1 MDTKAAIDSIRI
13 NECGYDELCLKYG
26 KHLVDKEIE
35 LELESK
41 DLAYQAFM
49 SKINK
54 ARENKTLA
62 DTGTTK
68 MLLKEA
74 LPAFCKGLKDFYTKA
89 DSGKP
94 GKRHI
99 CAVVL
104 KQLEIEHVA
113 FLSLRSILSNAIP
126 QVNLTSLAKELGTE
140 LELEMKFQDVLS
152 TLSDKE
158 RSYFQVNLNKRIGMS
173 FKQAFVNAKDK
184 WLADENRKERWEKW
198 TDSVRCNLGMKL
210 IDIFIVSTG
219 LGKISKYSKS
229 GSFNITY
236 RFEIAPEIVQY
247 IAHNDKEMADLLF
260 KNRPMVIPPKP
271 WTNPINGGYYIN
283 LKRPIPLVRLNEK
296 TVMDLYGDLDMPDVY
311 KAVNAI
317 QETPWRI
324 NQRVLK
330 VAQEISKWKHIP
342 EGLEMP
348 LMEPEE
354 PPVRPEAA
362 DKDPNV
368 QKEWRRSMVIYYQ
381 RDNKRKSKRY
391 AVNAQL
397 ALANIYKDYE
407 RIYFPHNLDFRGRVY
422 PLPLLNPQGTD
433 FCKSLLEFADGAP
446 LGDSGV
452 AWLAIQGANCY
463 GLDKKPLEERIAW
476 VYENTELILR
486 TAKDPLTDL
495 EWTETDS
502 PWEFLAFCFEWA
514 DFMEQ
519 GTDYVSH
526 IPVAFDGSCSGI
538 QHFSAM
544 LKDEVGGTAV
554 NLVPD
559 DKVHDIY
566 GIVAEHVKQA
576 VMKDAAEGTGDEL
589 KTAEDGAEYVSKG
602 TKSLAAEWL
611 AYGITRKVTKRPT
624 MTLSYGAKKF
634 GFTEQIL
641 EDTIY
646 PHLEHHPLAFSK
658 PRQAA
663 TYMADKIWNS
673 LGEVVVK
680 AREAMDWLQTA
691 SGLLATDKNINGEN
705 LPTQWVTPSGF
716 LVRQKYPKVRLKK
729 LKTFC
734 SGTIHVSDESGAPEE
749 DKKEG
754 ETFQISVS
762 EDLGEIDSRK
772 QKQGIAPNYVH
783 SMDASHLMLTV
794 DACVDAGIHQFAMIH
809 DSYGCPAG
817 QGDLMFSLVRAVF
830 AETYKQNDVLQD
842 LHDQVE
848 NMLSPKKAKELPPIP
863 KHGTLDLDVVKQSMY
878 AFC

>member
-1 MDTKAAIDSIRI
+1 MDTKEAISSIRI
-13 NECGYDELCLKYG
+13 NEVGYDELCLKYG

-41 DLAYQAFM
+41 DLAYQSFM

-68 MLLKEA
+68 VLLKEA
-74 LPAFCKGLKDFYTKA
+74 LPAFCKGLKSFYEKS

-113 FLSLRSILSNAIP
+113 FLSLRAILSNAIP
-126 QVNLTSLAKELGTE
+126 QINLTSLAKELGTE
-140 LELEMKFQDVLS
+140 LELELKFQDVLS

-158 RSYFQVNLNKRIGMS
+158 KWQFQSNLNKRIGMS
-173 FKQAFVNAKDK
+173 FKQAFVRAKDNY
-184 WLADENRKERWEKW
+184 LSDEGRKERWEKW

-219 LGKISKYSKS
+219 LGRISKYAK
-229 GSFNITY
+229 GVNLTY
-236 RFEIAPEIVQY
+236 RFEIAPEVVQY
-247 IAHNDKEMADLLF
+247 IAHNDREMADLLF

-296 TVMDLYGDLDMPDVY
+296 TVIDLYGDLDMPDVY

-342 EGLEMP
+342 EALDMP
-348 LMEPEE
+348 LAEPEE
-354 PPVRPEAA
+354 PPMRPNSA
-362 DKDPNV
+362 DTDPLV
-368 QKEWRRSMVIYYQ
+368 QKEWRKAMVLYYQ

-397 ALANIYKDYE
+397 ALADLYKDYE

-422 PLPLLNPQGTD
+422 PLTQLSPQGTD
-433 FCKSLLEFADGAP
+433 FCKSLLEFADGHP

-476 VYENTELILR
+476 IYENSELILK
-486 TAKDPLTDL
+486 TAKDPLVNL

-502 PWEFLAFCFEWA
+502 PWEFLAFCFEWS

-519 GTDYVSH
+519 GTEYVSH

-544 LKDEVGGTAV
+544 LKDEIGGTAV
-554 NLVPD
+554 NLLPD

-566 GIVAEHVKQA
+566 GIVAEHVKKA
-576 VMKDAAEGTGDEL
+576 LIKDAAEGTEDEL
-589 KTAEDGAEYVSKG
+589 KTAEDGSEYVSKG
-602 TKSLAAEWL
+602 TKALAKEWL
-611 AYGITRKVTKRPT
+611 AYGVTRKVTKRPT
-624 MTLSYGAKKF
+624 MTLSYGAKKY

-646 PHLEHHPLAFSK
+646 PWLNHHPLAFSK

-663 TYMADKIWNS
+663 SYMADKIWGS

-691 SGLLATDKNINGEN
+691 SGLLATDKDISGEN
-705 LPTQWVTPSGF
+705 LPTQWTTPAGF
-716 LVRQKYPKVRLKK
+716 LVRQRYPKTRLKK
-729 LKTFC
+729 LRTFC
-734 SGTIHVSDESGAPEE
+734 SGTIRVTDESGAPEE
-749 DKKEG
+749 DKEEG
-754 ETFQISVS
+754 DTFQISVS
-762 EDLGEIDSRK
+762 EDLGSIDSRK

-817 QGDLMFSLVRAVF
+817 QGDLMFTLVREVF

-848 NMLSPKKAKELPPIP
+848 NLLSPKKAKELPPIP
-863 KHGTLDLDVVKQSMY
+863 SHGTLDLDEVKKSMY

>member
-1 MDTKAAIDSIRI
+1 MDTKEAINSIRI
-13 NECGYDELCLKYG
+13 NEVGYDELCLKYG

-68 MLLKEA
+68 VLLKEA

-113 FLSLRSILSNAIP
+113 FLSLRAILSNAIP
-126 QVNLTSLAKELGTE
+126 QINLTSLAKELGTE
-140 LELEMKFQDVLS
+140 LELELKFQDVLS
-152 TLSDKE
+152 TLSEKE
-158 RSYFQVNLNKRIGMS
+158 KSQFQVNLNKRIGMS
-173 FKQAFVNAKDK
+173 FKEAFVRAKDNY
-184 WLADENRKERWEKW
+184 LSDEGRKEKWEKW
-198 TDSVRCNLGMKL
+198 SDSVRVNLGMKL

-229 GSFNITY
+229 GSYNITY

-330 VAQEISKWKHIP
+330 VAQEISKWRHIP

-348 LMEPEE
+348 LAEPEE
-354 PPVRPEAA
+354 PPVRPAEA

-368 QKEWRRSMVIYYQ
+368 QKEWRKSMVIYFQ

-397 ALANIYKDYE
+397 ALADLYKDYE

-433 FCKSLLEFADGAP
+433 FCKSLIEFADGAP

-476 VYENTELILR
+476 VYENSELILR
-486 TAKDPLTDL
+486 TAKDPLTYL

-544 LKDEVGGTAV
+544 LKDEIGGTAV

-559 DKVHDIY
+559 EKVHDIY
-566 GIVAEHVKQA
+566 GIVAEHVKKALQ
-576 VMKDAAEGTGDEL
+576 KDALDGTEDEL
-589 KTAEDGAEYVSKG
+589 KTADDGQEYVSKG
-602 TKSLAAEWL
+602 TKALAKEWL
-611 AYGITRKVTKRPT
+611 DYGVTRKVTKRPT
-624 MTLSYGAKKF
+624 MTLSYGAKKY

-646 PHLEHHPLAFSK
+646 PCLEHQPLAFSK
-658 PRQAA
+658 PRQSA

-749 DKKEG
+749 SKKEG

-817 QGDLMFSLVRAVF
+817 QGDLMFSLVRQVF

-863 KHGTLDLDVVKQSMY
+863 KHGNLDLDVVKQSMY

>member
-1 MDTKAAIDSIRI
+1 MDTKEAIDSIRI

-26 KHLVDKEIE
+26 KHLVDKEVE

-113 FLSLRSILSNAIP
+113 FLSLRAILSNAIP
-126 QVNLTSLAKELGTE
+126 QINLTSLAKELGTE

-152 TLSDKE
+152 TLSEKE

-173 FKQAFVNAKDK
+173 FKTAFVNAKDK
-184 WLADENRKERWEKW
+184 WLADEERKEKWEKW

-219 LGKISKYSKS
+219 LGKISRYSQGIKLS
-229 GSFNITY
+229 Y

-247 IAHNDKEMADLLF
+247 IVHNDREMADLLF

-271 WTNPINGGYYIN
+271 WSNPINGGYYIN

-348 LMEPEE
+348 LAEPEE
-354 PPVRPEAA
+354 PPVRPEEA

-368 QKEWRRSMVIYYQ
+368 QKEWRRSMVIYFQ

-397 ALANIYKDYE
+397 ALADIYKDYE

-422 PLPLLNPQGTD
+422 PLTLLNPQGTD

-486 TAKDPLTDL
+486 TAKDPLTYL
-495 EWTETDS
+495 EWAEADS

-514 DFMEQ
+514 DFMDQ

-544 LKDEVGGTAV
+544 LKDEIGGTAV

-566 GIVAEHVKQA
+566 GIVAEHVKKA
-576 VMKDAAEGTGDEL
+576 VMKDAQGGTEDEL
-589 KTAEDGAEYVSKG
+589 KTAEDGTEYVSKG
-602 TKSLAAEWL
+602 TKALANEWL

-646 PHLEHHPLAFSK
+646 PCLEHHPLAFSK

-716 LVRQKYPKVRLKK
+716 LVRQRYPKVRLKK

-749 DKKEG
+749 SKKEG

-817 QGDLMFSLVRAVF
+817 QGDLMFSLVREVF

>member
-54 ARENKTLA
+54 ARESKTLA

-104 KQLEIEHVA
+104 KHLEIEHVA
-113 FLSLRSILSNAIP
+113 FLSLRTILSNAIP
-126 QVNLTSLAKELGTE
+126 QINLTSLAKELGTE

-152 TLSDKE
+152 TLSEKE
-158 RSYFQVNLNKRIGMS
+158 RSYFQVSLNKRIGMT
-173 FKQAFVNAKDK
+173 FKTAFVSAKDR
-184 WLADENRKERWEKW
+184 WLANEERKEKWKKW

-219 LGKISKYSKS
+219 LGKISRYSQGIKLS
-229 GSFNITY
+229 Y

-247 IAHNDKEMADLLF
+247 IAHNDREMADLLF

-271 WTNPINGGYYIN
+271 WSNPINGGYYIN

-324 NQRVLK
+324 NKRVLK

-342 EGLEMP
+342 DGLGMP
-348 LMEPEE
+348 LAEPEE

-362 DKDPNV
+362 NKNPQV
-368 QKEWRRSMVIYYQ
+368 QKEWRKSMVIYFQ

-397 ALANIYKDYE
+397 ALADIYKDYE

-514 DFMEQ
+514 DFMDQ

-544 LKDEVGGTAV
+544 LKDEIGGAAV

-566 GIVAEHVKQA
+566 GIVAKHVKQA
-576 VMKDAAEGTGDEL
+576 VMKDAAEGTEDEL

-611 AYGITRKVTKRPT
+611 AHGITRKVTKRPT

-716 LVRQKYPKVRLKK
+716 LVRQRYPKVRLKK

-749 DKKEG
+749 SKKEG

-762 EDLGEIDSRK
+762 EDLGKIDSRK

-817 QGDLMFSLVRAVF
+817 QGDLMFSLVREVF
-830 AETYKQNDVLQD
+830 AEIYKQNDVLQD

>member
-1 MDTKAAIDSIRI
+1 MDTKEAIDSIRI

-158 RSYFQVNLNKRIGMS
+158 RSYFQVNLNKRIGMT

-219 LGKISKYSKS
+219 LGKISRYSKG

-271 WTNPINGGYYIN
+271 WSNPINGGYYIN

-348 LMEPEE
+348 LAEPEE

-362 DKDPNV
+362 DKDPQV
-368 QKEWRRSMVIYYQ
+368 QKEWRKSMVIYFQ

-397 ALANIYKDYE
+397 ALADIYKDYE

-476 VYENTELILR
+476 VYENTELILK
-486 TAKDPLTDL
+486 TAKDPLTYL

-514 DFMEQ
+514 DFTEQ

-544 LKDEVGGTAV
+544 LKDEIGGTAV

-566 GIVAEHVKQA
+566 GIVAGHVKQA
-576 VMKDAAEGTGDEL
+576 ILKDAQGGTEDEF
-589 KTAEDGAEYVSKG
+589 KTAEDGTEYVSKG

-716 LVRQKYPKVRLKK
+716 LVRQRYPKVRLKK

-749 DKKEG
+749 SKKEG

-794 DACVDAGIHQFAMIH
+794 DACVAAGIHQFAMIH

-817 QGDLMFSLVRAVF
+817 QGDLMFSLVREVF

>member
-1 MDTKAAIDSIRI
+1 MDTKEAISSIRI
-13 NECGYDELCLKYG
+13 NEVGYDELCLKYG

-41 DLAYQAFM
+41 DLAYQSFM

-68 MLLKEA
+68 VLLKEA
-74 LPAFCKGLKDFYTKA
+74 LPAFCKGLKSFYEKS

-113 FLSLRSILSNAIP
+113 FLSLRAILSNAIP
-126 QVNLTSLAKELGTE
+126 QINLTSLAKELGTE
-140 LELEMKFQDVLS
+140 LELEIKFQDILS

-158 RSYFQVNLNKRIGMS
+158 KWQFQSNLNKRIGMS
-173 FKQAFVNAKDK
+173 FKQAFVRAKDNY
-184 WLADENRKERWEKW
+184 LSAEGRKERWEKW

-219 LGKISKYSKS
+219 LGRISKYAK
-229 GSFNITY
+229 GVNLTY
-236 RFEIAPEIVQY
+236 RFEIAPEVVQY
-247 IAHNDKEMADLLF
+247 IAHNDREMADLLF

-296 TVMDLYGDLDMPDVY
+296 TVMDLYGDLDMLDVY

-342 EGLEMP
+342 EALDMP
-348 LMEPEE
+348 LAEPEE
-354 PPVRPEAA
+354 PPMRPNSA
-362 DKDPNV
+362 DTDPLV
-368 QKEWRRSMVIYYQ
+368 QKEWRKAMVLYYQ
-381 RDNKRKSKRY
+381 CDNKRKSKRY

-397 ALANIYKDYE
+397 ALADLYKDYE

-422 PLPLLNPQGTD
+422 PLTQLSPQGTD
-433 FCKSLLEFADGAP
+433 FCKSLLEFADGHP

-476 VYENTELILR
+476 VYENSELILK
-486 TAKDPLTDL
+486 TAKDPLVNL

-502 PWEFLAFCFEWA
+502 PWEFLAFCFEWS

-519 GTDYVSH
+519 GTEYVSH

-544 LKDEVGGTAV
+544 LKDEIGGTAV
-554 NLVPD
+554 NLLPD

-566 GIVAEHVKQA
+566 GIVAEHVKKA
-576 VMKDAAEGTGDEL
+576 LLKDAAEGTEDEL
-589 KTAEDGAEYVSKG
+589 KTAEDGSEYVSKG
-602 TKSLAAEWL
+602 TKSLAKEWL
-611 AYGITRKVTKRPT
+611 AYGVTRKVTKRPT
-624 MTLSYGAKKF
+624 MTLSYGAKKY

-646 PHLEHHPLAFSK
+646 PCLNHHPLAFSK

-663 TYMADKIWNS
+663 SYMANKIWES

-691 SGLLATDKNINGEN
+691 SGLLATDKDISGEN
-705 LPTQWVTPSGF
+705 LPTQWTTPAGF
-716 LVRQKYPKVRLKK
+716 LVRQRYPKTRLKK
-729 LKTFC
+729 LRTFC
-734 SGTIHVSDESGAPEE
+734 SGTIRVTDESGAPEE
-749 DKKEG
+749 AKEEG
-754 ETFQISVS
+754 DTFQISVS
-762 EDLGEIDSRK
+762 EDLGSIDSRK

-817 QGDLMFSLVRAVF
+817 QGDLMFTLVREVF

-848 NMLSPKKAKELPPIP
+848 NLLSPKKAKELPPIP
-863 KHGTLDLDVVKQSMY
+863 SHGTLDLDEVKKSMY

>member
-113 FLSLRSILSNAIP
+113 FLSLRTILSNAIP
-126 QVNLTSLAKELGTE
+126 QINLTSLAKELGTE

-152 TLSDKE
+152 TLSEKE

-173 FKQAFVNAKDK
+173 FKTAFVNAKDK
-184 WLADENRKERWEKW
+184 WLADEERKEKWEKW

-219 LGKISKYSKS
+219 LGKISKYSKG

-271 WTNPINGGYYIN
+271 LTNPINGGYYIN

-317 QETPWRI
+317 QENPWRI
-324 NQRVLK
+324 NKRVLK

-348 LMEPEE
+348 LAEPEE

-368 QKEWRRSMVIYYQ
+368 QKEWRKAMVIYFQ

-391 AVNAQL
+391 GVNAQL
-397 ALANIYKDYE
+397 ALADIYKDYE
-407 RIYFPHNLDFRGRVY
+407 RI
-422 PLPLLNPQGTD
+422 
-433 FCKSLLEFADGAP
+433 
-446 LGDSGV
+446 
-452 AWLAIQGANCY
+452 
-463 GLDKKPLEERIAW
+463 
-476 VYENTELILR
+476 
-486 TAKDPLTDL
+486 
-495 EWTETDS
+495 
-502 PWEFLAFCFEWA
+502 
-514 DFMEQ
+514 
-519 GTDYVSH
+519 
-526 IPVAFDGSCSGI
+526 
-538 QHFSAM
+538 
-544 LKDEVGGTAV
+544 
-554 NLVPD
+554 
-559 DKVHDIY
+559 
-566 GIVAEHVKQA
+566 
-576 VMKDAAEGTGDEL
+576 
-589 KTAEDGAEYVSKG
+589 
-602 TKSLAAEWL
+602 
-611 AYGITRKVTKRPT
+611 
-624 MTLSYGAKKF
+624 
-634 GFTEQIL
+634 
-641 EDTIY
+641 
-646 PHLEHHPLAFSK
+646 
-658 PRQAA
+658 
-663 TYMADKIWNS
+663 
-673 LGEVVVK
+673 
-680 AREAMDWLQTA
+680 
-691 SGLLATDKNINGEN
+691 
-705 LPTQWVTPSGF
+705 
-716 LVRQKYPKVRLKK
+716 
-729 LKTFC
+729 
-734 SGTIHVSDESGAPEE
+734 
-749 DKKEG
+749 
-754 ETFQISVS
+754 
-762 EDLGEIDSRK
+762 
-772 QKQGIAPNYVH
+772 
-783 SMDASHLMLTV
+783 
-794 DACVDAGIHQFAMIH
+794 
-809 DSYGCPAG
+809 
-817 QGDLMFSLVRAVF
+817 
-830 AETYKQNDVLQD
+830 
-842 LHDQVE
+842 
-848 NMLSPKKAKELPPIP
+848 
-863 KHGTLDLDVVKQSMY
+863 
-878 AFC
+878 

>member
-26 KHLVDKEIE
+26 KDLVDKEIE

-54 ARENKTLA
+54 ARETKTLA
-62 DTGTTK
+62 DRGTTQ

-158 RSYFQVNLNKRIGMS
+158 RSFFQVNLNKRIGMT
-173 FKQAFVNAKDK
+173 FKQAFVSAKDR
-184 WLADENRKERWEKW
+184 WLSKENRKARWAKW

-283 LKRPIPLVRLNEK
+283 LKRPIPLVRLNVK

-324 NQRVLK
+324 NKRVLK

-342 EGLEMP
+342 EGLKMP
-348 LMEPEE
+348 LAEPEE

-362 DKDPNV
+362 NKDPNV
-368 QKEWRRSMVIYYQ
+368 QKEWRRSMVLYYQ
-381 RDNKRKSKRY
+381 RDNRRKSKRY

-397 ALANIYKDYE
+397 ALADIYKDYE

-433 FCKSLLEFADGAP
+433 FCKSLIEFADGAP

-486 TAKDPLTDL
+486 TAKDPLTYL

-544 LKDEVGGTAV
+544 LKDEIGGAAV

-576 VMKDAAEGTGDEL
+576 LMKDVAEGTEDEL
-589 KTAEDGAEYVSKG
+589 KTAEDGDEYVSKG

-634 GFTEQIL
+634 GFAEQIL

-646 PHLEHHPLAFSK
+646 PYLEHHPLAFSK

-680 AREAMDWLQTA
+680 AREAMEWLQTA

-716 LVRQKYPKVRLKK
+716 LVRQRYPKVRLKK

-749 DKKEG
+749 SKKEG

-762 EDLGEIDSRK
+762 EDLGTIDSRK

-794 DACVDAGIHQFAMIH
+794 NACVAAGIHQFAMIH

-817 QGDLMFSLVRAVF
+817 QGDLMFSLVREVF
-830 AETYKQNDVLQD
+830 AETYNQNDVLQD
-842 LHDQVE
+842 FHDQVE
-848 NMLSPKKAKELPPIP
+848 NMLSPKKAKKLPPIP

>member
-1 MDTKAAIDSIRI
+1 MDTKESIAAIRI
-13 NECGYDELCLKYG
+13 NEVGYDELCMKYG

-41 DLAYQAFM
+41 DLAYQSFM

-68 MLLKEA
+68 VLLKEA
-74 LPAFCKGLKDFYTKA
+74 LPAFCKGLKSFYEKA

-113 FLSLRSILSNAIP
+113 FLSLRTILSNAIP

-219 LGKISKYSKS
+219 LGKISKYSKG

-236 RFEIAPEIVQY
+236 RFEIVPEIVQY

-271 WTNPINGGYYIN
+271 WSNPINGGYYIN

-330 VAQEISKWKHIP
+330 VAHEISKWKHIP

-348 LMEPEE
+348 LAEPEE

-368 QKEWRRSMVIYYQ
+368 QKEWRKAMVIYFQ

-397 ALANIYKDYE
+397 ALADIYKDYE

-422 PLPLLNPQGTD
+422 PLPMLNPQGTD

-519 GTDYVSH
+519 GTEYVSH

-544 LKDEVGGTAV
+544 LKDEIGGTAV

-576 VMKDAAEGTGDEL
+576 VMKDAAEGTEDEF
-589 KTAEDGAEYVSKG
+589 KTAEDGTEYVSKG
-602 TKSLAAEWL
+602 TKALANEWL

-646 PHLEHHPLAFSK
+646 PHLEHNPLAFSK

-691 SGLLATDKNINGEN
+691 SCLLATDKNINGEN

-716 LVRQKYPKVRLKK
+716 LVRQRYPKVRLKK

-734 SGTIHVSDESGAPEE
+734 SGTIHVTDESGAPEE
-749 DKKEG
+749 SKKEG

-817 QGDLMFSLVRAVF
+817 QGDLMFSLVREVF

>member
-1 MDTKAAIDSIRI
+1 MDTKEAINSIRI
-13 NECGYDELCLKYG
+13 NEVGYDELCLKYG

-68 MLLKEA
+68 VLLKEA
-74 LPAFCKGLKDFYTKA
+74 LPAFCKGLKSFYEKS

-113 FLSLRSILSNAIP
+113 FLSLRAILSNAIP
-126 QVNLTSLAKELGTE
+126 QINLTSLAKELGTE
-140 LELEMKFQDVLS
+140 LELELKFQDVLS
-152 TLSDKE
+152 TLSEKE
-158 RSYFQVNLNKRIGMS
+158 KSQFQVNLNKRIGMS
-173 FKQAFVNAKDK
+173 FKQAFVRAKDNY
-184 WLADENRKERWEKW
+184 LSDEGRKEKWEKW

-219 LGKISKYSKS
+219 LGRISKYAK
-229 GSFNITY
+229 GVNLTY
-236 RFEIAPEIVQY
+236 RFEIAPEVVQY
-247 IAHNDKEMADLLF
+247 IAHNDREMADLLF

-330 VAQEISKWKHIP
+330 VAQEISKWRHIP

-348 LMEPEE
+348 LAEPEE
-354 PPVRPEAA
+354 PPVRPAEA

-368 QKEWRRSMVIYYQ
+368 QREWRKAMVLYYQ

-397 ALANIYKDYE
+397 ALADLYKDYE

-422 PLPLLNPQGTD
+422 PLTQLSPQGTD
-433 FCKSLLEFADGAP
+433 FCKSLLEFADGHP

-463 GLDKKPLEERIAW
+463 GLDKKPLEDRIAW
-476 VYENTELILR
+476 VYENSELILR
-486 TAKDPLTDL
+486 TTKDPLTYL

-544 LKDEVGGTAV
+544 LKDEIGGTAV

-559 DKVHDIY
+559 EKVHDIY
-566 GIVAEHVKQA
+566 GIVAEHVKKALQ
-576 VMKDAAEGTGDEL
+576 KDAIDGTEDEL
-589 KTAEDGAEYVSKG
+589 KTADDGQEYVSKG
-602 TKSLAAEWL
+602 TKALAKEWL
-611 AYGITRKVTKRPT
+611 DYGITRKVTKRPT

-646 PHLEHHPLAFSK
+646 PCLDHHPLAFSK
-658 PRQAA
+658 PRQSAS
-663 TYMADKIWNS
+663 YMADKIWSS

-716 LVRQKYPKVRLKK
+716 LVRQRYPKVRLKK

-734 SGTIHVSDESGAPEE
+734 SGTIHVSDESGAPDEA
-749 DKKEG
+749 KEAG

-817 QGDLMFSLVRAVF
+817 QGDLMFSLVRQVF

-863 KHGTLDLDVVKQSMY
+863 KHGNLDLDVVKQSMY

>member
-1 MDTKAAIDSIRI
+1 MDTKEAISSIRI
-13 NECGYDELCLKYG
+13 NEVGYDELCLKYG

-41 DLAYQAFM
+41 DLAYQSFM

-68 MLLKEA
+68 VLLKEA
-74 LPAFCKGLKDFYTKA
+74 LPAFCKGLKSFYEKS

-113 FLSLRSILSNAIP
+113 FLSLRAILSNAIP
-126 QVNLTSLAKELGTE
+126 QINLTSLAKELGTE
-140 LELEMKFQDVLS
+140 LELELKFQDVLS

-158 RSYFQVNLNKRIGMS
+158 KWQFQSSLNKRIGMT
-173 FKQAFVNAKDK
+173 FKQAFVRAKDNY
-184 WLADENRKERWEKW
+184 LSDEGRKERWEKW

-219 LGKISKYSKS
+219 LGRISKYAK
-229 GSFNITY
+229 GVNLTY
-236 RFEIAPEIVQY
+236 RFEIAPEVVQY
-247 IAHNDKEMADLLF
+247 IAHNDREMADLLF
-260 KNRPMVIPPKP
+260 KNRPMVIPPKR

-330 VAQEISKWKHIP
+330 VAQEISKWRHIP
-342 EGLEMP
+342 EALDMP
-348 LMEPEE
+348 LAEPEE
-354 PPVRPEAA
+354 PPMRPSSA
-362 DKDPNV
+362 DTDPLV
-368 QKEWRRSMVIYYQ
+368 QKEWRKSMVIFYQ
-381 RDNKRKSKRY
+381 LDNKRKSKRY

-397 ALANIYKDYE
+397 ALADLYKDYE

-422 PLPLLNPQGTD
+422 PLTQLSPQGTD
-433 FCKSLLEFADGAP
+433 FCKSLLEFADGHP

-463 GLDKKPLEERIAW
+463 GLDKKPLEDRIAW
-476 VYENTELILR
+476 VYENSELILK
-486 TAKDPLTDL
+486 TAKYPLVNL

-502 PWEFLAFCFEWA
+502 PWEFLAFCFEWS

-519 GTDYVSH
+519 GTEYVSH

-544 LKDEVGGTAV
+544 LKDEIGGAAV
-554 NLVPD
+554 NLLPD

-566 GIVAEHVKQA
+566 GIVSEHVKKA
-576 VMKDAAEGTGDEL
+576 LIKDAAEGTEDEL
-589 KTAEDGAEYVSKG
+589 KTAEDGSEYVSKG
-602 TKSLAAEWL
+602 TKALAKEWL
-611 AYGITRKVTKRPT
+611 AYGVTRKVTKRPT
-624 MTLSYGAKKF
+624 MTLSYGAKKY
-634 GFTEQIL
+634 GFTEQLL

-646 PHLEHHPLAFSK
+646 PCLNHHPLAFSK

-663 TYMADKIWNS
+663 SYMANKIWES

-680 AREAMDWLQTA
+680 AREAMDWLQIA
-691 SGLLATDKNINGEN
+691 SGLLATDKDISGEN
-705 LPTQWVTPSGF
+705 LPTQWTTPAGF
-716 LVRQKYPKVRLKK
+716 LVRQRYPKTRLKK
-729 LKTFC
+729 LRTFC
-734 SGTIHVSDESGAPEE
+734 SGTIRVTDESGAPEE
-749 DKKEG
+749 AKEEG
-754 ETFQISVS
+754 DTFQISVS
-762 EDLGEIDSRK
+762 EDLGSIDSRK

-817 QGDLMFSLVRAVF
+817 QGDLMFTLVREVF

-848 NMLSPKKAKELPPIP
+848 NLLSPKKAKELPPIP
-863 KHGTLDLDVVKQSMY
+863 SHGTLDLDEVKKSMY

>member
-113 FLSLRSILSNAIP
+113 FLSLRTILSNAIP

-158 RSYFQVNLNKRIGMS
+158 RSYFQVSLNKRIGMS

-219 LGKISKYSKS
+219 LGKISKYSKG

-271 WTNPINGGYYIN
+271 WSNPINGGYYIN

-330 VAQEISKWKHIP
+330 VAHEISKWKHIP

-348 LMEPEE
+348 LAEPEE
-354 PPVRPEAA
+354 PPVRPEEA

-368 QKEWRRSMVIYYQ
+368 HKEWRKAMVIYFQ

-397 ALANIYKDYE
+397 ALADIYKDYE

-519 GTDYVSH
+519 GTEYVSH

-544 LKDEVGGTAV
+544 LKDEIGGTAV

-576 VMKDAAEGTGDEL
+576 VMKDAAEGTEDEL

-602 TKSLAAEWL
+602 TKALANEWL

-716 LVRQKYPKVRLKK
+716 LVRQRYPKVRLKK

-749 DKKEG
+749 SKKEG

-817 QGDLMFSLVRAVF
+817 QGDLMFSLVREVF

>member
-113 FLSLRSILSNAIP
+113 FLSLRTILSNAIP

-158 RSYFQVNLNKRIGMS
+158 RSYFQVSLNKRIGMS

-219 LGKISKYSKS
+219 LGKISKYSKG

-271 WTNPINGGYYIN
+271 WSNPINGGYYIN

-330 VAQEISKWKHIP
+330 VAHEISKWKHIP

-348 LMEPEE
+348 LAEPEE
-354 PPVRPEAA
+354 PPVRPEEA

-368 QKEWRRSMVIYYQ
+368 HKEWRKAMVIYFQ

-397 ALANIYKDYE
+397 ALADIYKDYE

-476 VYENTELILR
+476 VYENTELILK
-486 TAKDPLTDL
+486 TAKDPLTYL

-514 DFMEQ
+514 DFMDQ

-544 LKDEVGGTAV
+544 LKDEIGGTAV

-576 VMKDAAEGTGDEL
+576 VMKDAAEGTEDEL

-602 TKSLAAEWL
+602 TKALANEWL

-716 LVRQKYPKVRLKK
+716 LVRQRYPKVRLKK

-734 SGTIHVSDESGAPEE
+734 SGTIHVTDESGAPEE
-749 DKKEG
+749 SKKEG

-817 QGDLMFSLVRAVF
+817 QGDLMFSLVREVF

>member
-1 MDTKAAIDSIRI
+1 MDTKEAISSIRI
-13 NECGYDELCLKYG
+13 NEVGYDELCLKYG

-41 DLAYQAFM
+41 DLAYQSFM

-68 MLLKEA
+68 VLLKEA
-74 LPAFCKGLKDFYTKA
+74 LPAFCKGLKSFYEKS

-113 FLSLRSILSNAIP
+113 FLSLRAILSNAIP
-126 QVNLTSLAKELGTE
+126 QINLTSLAKELGTE
-140 LELEMKFQDVLS
+140 LELELKFQDVLS

-158 RSYFQVNLNKRIGMS
+158 KGQFQSNLNKRIGMS
-173 FKQAFVNAKDK
+173 FKQAFVRAKDNY
-184 WLADENRKERWEKW
+184 LSDEGRKERWEKW

-219 LGKISKYSKS
+219 LGRISKYAK
-229 GSFNITY
+229 GVNLTY
-236 RFEIAPEIVQY
+236 RFEIAPEVVQY
-247 IAHNDKEMADLLF
+247 IAHNDREMADLLF

-324 NQRVLK
+324 NKRVLK

-342 EGLEMP
+342 EALDMP
-348 LMEPEE
+348 LAEPEE
-354 PPVRPEAA
+354 PPMRPNSA
-362 DKDPNV
+362 DTDPLV
-368 QKEWRRSMVIYYQ
+368 QKEWRKAMVLYFQ

-397 ALANIYKDYE
+397 ALADLYKDYE

-422 PLPLLNPQGTD
+422 PLTQLSPQGTD
-433 FCKSLLEFADGAP
+433 FCKSLLEFADGHP

-476 VYENTELILR
+476 VYENSELILK
-486 TAKDPLTDL
+486 TAKDPLVNL

-502 PWEFLAFCFEWA
+502 PWEFLAFCFEWS

-519 GTDYVSH
+519 GTEYVSH

-544 LKDEVGGTAV
+544 LKDEIGGTAV
-554 NLVPD
+554 NLLPD

-566 GIVAEHVKQA
+566 GIVAEHVKKA
-576 VMKDAAEGTGDEL
+576 LIKDTAEGTEDEL
-589 KTAEDGAEYVSKG
+589 KTAEDGTEYVSKG
-602 TKSLAAEWL
+602 TKSLAKEWL
-611 AYGITRKVTKRPT
+611 AYGVTRKVTKRPT
-624 MTLSYGAKKF
+624 MTLSYGAKKY

-646 PHLEHHPLAFSK
+646 PCLEHHPLAFSK

-663 TYMADKIWNS
+663 SYMADKIWES

-691 SGLLATDKNINGEN
+691 SGLLATDKDISGEN
-705 LPTQWVTPSGF
+705 LPTQWTTPAGF
-716 LVRQKYPKVRLKK
+716 LVRQRYPKTRLKK
-729 LKTFC
+729 LRTFC
-734 SGTIHVSDESGAPEE
+734 SGTIRVTDESGAPEE
-749 DKKEG
+749 AKEEG
-754 ETFQISVS
+754 DTFQISVS
-762 EDLGEIDSRK
+762 EDLGSIDSRK

-817 QGDLMFSLVRAVF
+817 QGDLMFTLVREVF

-848 NMLSPKKAKELPPIP
+848 NLLSPKKAKELPPIP
-863 KHGTLDLDVVKQSMY
+863 SHGTLDLDEVKKSMY

>member
-74 LPAFCKGLKDFYTKA
+74 LPSFCKGLKDFYTKA

-113 FLSLRSILSNAIP
+113 FLSLRTILSNAIP
-126 QVNLTSLAKELGTE
+126 QINLTSLAKELGTE

-152 TLSDKE
+152 TLSEKE

-219 LGKISKYSKS
+219 LGKISRYSKG

-283 LKRPIPLVRLNEK
+283 LKHPIPLVRLNEK

-348 LMEPEE
+348 LAEPEE

-368 QKEWRRSMVIYYQ
+368 QKEWRKSMVIYFQ

-397 ALANIYKDYE
+397 ALADIYKDYE

-422 PLPLLNPQGTD
+422 PLPLLNPQGT
-433 FCKSLLEFADGAP
+433 
-446 LGDSGV
+446 
-452 AWLAIQGANCY
+452 
-463 GLDKKPLEERIAW
+463 
-476 VYENTELILR
+476 
-486 TAKDPLTDL
+486 
-495 EWTETDS
+495 
-502 PWEFLAFCFEWA
+502 
-514 DFMEQ
+514 
-519 GTDYVSH
+519 
-526 IPVAFDGSCSGI
+526 
-538 QHFSAM
+538 
-544 LKDEVGGTAV
+544 
-554 NLVPD
+554 
-559 DKVHDIY
+559 
-566 GIVAEHVKQA
+566 
-576 VMKDAAEGTGDEL
+576 
-589 KTAEDGAEYVSKG
+589 
-602 TKSLAAEWL
+602 
-611 AYGITRKVTKRPT
+611 
-624 MTLSYGAKKF
+624 
-634 GFTEQIL
+634 
-641 EDTIY
+641 
-646 PHLEHHPLAFSK
+646 
-658 PRQAA
+658 
-663 TYMADKIWNS
+663 
-673 LGEVVVK
+673 
-680 AREAMDWLQTA
+680 AR
-691 SGLLATDKNINGEN
+691 
-705 LPTQWVTPSGF
+705 
-716 LVRQKYPKVRLKK
+716 
-729 LKTFC
+729 
-734 SGTIHVSDESGAPEE
+734 
-749 DKKEG
+749 
-754 ETFQISVS
+754 
-762 EDLGEIDSRK
+762 
-772 QKQGIAPNYVH
+772 
-783 SMDASHLMLTV
+783 
-794 DACVDAGIHQFAMIH
+794 AC
-809 DSYGCPAG
+809 
-817 QGDLMFSLVRAVF
+817 
-830 AETYKQNDVLQD
+830 
-842 LHDQVE
+842 
-848 NMLSPKKAKELPPIP
+848 
-863 KHGTLDLDVVKQSMY
+863 
-878 AFC
+878 

>member
-1 MDTKAAIDSIRI
+1 MDTKESIAAIRI
-13 NECGYDELCLKYG
+13 NEVGYDELCMKYG

-113 FLSLRSILSNAIP
+113 FLSLRTILSNAIP
-126 QVNLTSLAKELGTE
+126 QINLTSLAKELGTE

-152 TLSDKE
+152 TLSEKE

-173 FKQAFVNAKDK
+173 FKTAFVNAKDK
-184 WLADENRKERWEKW
+184 WLADEERKEKWEKW

-219 LGKISKYSKS
+219 LGKISRYSQGIKLS
-229 GSFNITY
+229 Y

-247 IAHNDKEMADLLF
+247 IAHNDREMADLLF
-260 KNRPMVIPPKP
+260 KNRPMVISPKP
-271 WTNPINGGYYIN
+271 WSNPINGGYYIN

-324 NQRVLK
+324 NKRVLK

-342 EGLEMP
+342 DGLEMP
-348 LMEPEE
+348 LAEPEE
-354 PPVRPEAA
+354 PPVRPEEAN
-362 DKDPNV
+362 KDPNV
-368 QKEWRRSMVIYYQ
+368 QKEWRKAMVIYFQ

-397 ALANIYKDYE
+397 ALADIYKDYE

-422 PLPLLNPQGTD
+422 PLTLLNPQGTD

-544 LKDEVGGTAV
+544 LKDEIGGTAV

-566 GIVAEHVKQA
+566 GIVAEHVKKA
-576 VMKDAAEGTGDEL
+576 VMKDVAEGTEDEL
-589 KTAEDGAEYVSKG
+589 KTAEDGTEYVSKG
-602 TKSLAAEWL
+602 TKALAKEWL

-646 PHLEHHPLAFSK
+646 PCLEHHPLAFSK

-716 LVRQKYPKVRLKK
+716 LVRQRYPKVRLKK

-734 SGTIHVSDESGAPEE
+734 SGTIHVTDESGAPEE
-749 DKKEG
+749 SKKEG

-817 QGDLMFSLVRAVF
+817 QGDLMFSLVREVF

>member
-99 CAVVL
+99 CAAVL

-158 RSYFQVNLNKRIGMS
+158 RSFFQVSLNKRIGMS

-184 WLADENRKERWEKW
+184 WLADENRKARWEKW

-260 KNRPMVIPPKP
+260 KNRPMVIPPKT

-324 NQRVLK
+324 NKRVLK

-342 EGLEMP
+342 DGLEMP
-348 LMEPEE
+348 LAEPEE
-354 PPVRPEAA
+354 PPVRPEEAN
-362 DKDPNV
+362 KDPNV
-368 QKEWRRSMVIYYQ
+368 QKEWRKAMVIYFQ

-397 ALANIYKDYE
+397 ALADIYKDYE

-422 PLPLLNPQGTD
+422 PLTLLNPQGTD

-495 EWTETDS
+495 EWAETDS

-544 LKDEVGGTAV
+544 LKDEIGGTAV

-566 GIVAEHVKQA
+566 GIVAEHVKKA
-576 VMKDAAEGTGDEL
+576 VMKDVAEGTEDEL

-716 LVRQKYPKVRLKK
+716 LVRQRYPKVRLKK

-749 DKKEG
+749 SKKEG

-817 QGDLMFSLVRAVF
+817 QGDLMFSLVREVF

>member
-13 NECGYDELCLKYG
+13 NEVGYDELCMKYG

-41 DLAYQAFM
+41 DLAYQSFM
-49 SKINK
+49 SKVNK

-68 MLLKEA
+68 VLLKEA
-74 LPAFCKGLKDFYTKA
+74 LPAFCKGLKSFYEKA

-113 FLSLRSILSNAIP
+113 FLSLRTILSNAIP
-126 QVNLTSLAKELGTE
+126 QINLTSLAKELGTE

-173 FKQAFVNAKDK
+173 FKTAFVNAKDK
-184 WLADENRKERWEKW
+184 WLADEERKEKWEKW
-198 TDSVRCNLGMKL
+198 ADSVRCNLGMKL

-219 LGKISKYSKS
+219 LGKISRYSQGIKLS
-229 GSFNITY
+229 Y

-271 WTNPINGGYYIN
+271 WSNPINGGYYIN

-348 LMEPEE
+348 LAEPEE

-362 DKDPNV
+362 DKDPQV
-368 QKEWRRSMVIYYQ
+368 QKEWRKSMVIYFQ

-397 ALANIYKDYE
+397 ALADIYKDYE

-452 AWLAIQGANCY
+452 TWLAIQGANCY

-476 VYENTELILR
+476 VYENTELILK
-486 TAKDPLTDL
+486 TAKDPLTYL
-495 EWTETDS
+495 EWAETDS

-544 LKDEVGGTAV
+544 LKDEIGGTAV

-566 GIVAEHVKQA
+566 GIVAEHVKKA
-576 VMKDAAEGTGDEL
+576 LLKDAQGGTEDEF
-589 KTAEDGAEYVSKG
+589 KTAEDGTEYVSKG
-602 TKSLAAEWL
+602 TKALAKEWL

-624 MTLSYGAKKF
+624 MTLSYGAKKY

-646 PHLEHHPLAFSK
+646 PCLEHHPLAFSK

-716 LVRQKYPKVRLKK
+716 LVRQRYPKVRLKK

-734 SGTIHVSDESGAPEE
+734 SGTIHVSDESGAPDEA
-749 DKKEG
+749 KKEG

-817 QGDLMFSLVRAVF
+817 QGDLMFSLVREVF

>member
-68 MLLKEA
+68 VLLKEA

-113 FLSLRSILSNAIP
+113 FLSLRTILSNAIP
-126 QVNLTSLAKELGTE
+126 QINLTSLAKELGTE

-152 TLSDKE
+152 TLSEKE

-173 FKQAFVNAKDK
+173 FKTAFVNAKDK

-219 LGKISKYSKS
+219 LGKISKYSKG

-271 WTNPINGGYYIN
+271 WSNPINGGYYIN

-324 NQRVLK
+324 NKRVLK

-342 EGLEMP
+342 DGLEMP
-348 LMEPEE
+348 LAEPEE

-362 DKDPNV
+362 DNDPNV
-368 QKEWRRSMVIYYQ
+368 QKEWRKAMVIYFQ

-397 ALANIYKDYE
+397 ALADIYKDYE

-476 VYENTELILR
+476 VYENTELILK
-486 TAKDPLTDL
+486 TAKDPLTYL

-514 DFMEQ
+514 DFMDQ
-519 GTDYVSH
+519 GPDYVSH

-544 LKDEVGGTAV
+544 LKDEIGGTAV

-566 GIVAEHVKQA
+566 GIVAEHVKKA
-576 VMKDAAEGTGDEL
+576 VMKDAQGGTEDEF
-589 KTAEDGAEYVSKG
+589 KTAEDGTEYVSKG

-716 LVRQKYPKVRLKK
+716 LVRQRYPKVRLKK

-749 DKKEG
+749 SKKEG

-817 QGDLMFSLVRAVF
+817 QGDLMFSLVREVF

>member
-68 MLLKEA
+68 VLLKEA

-104 KQLEIEHVA
+104 KKLEIEHVA

-173 FKQAFVNAKDK
+173 FKTAFVNAKDK
-184 WLADENRKERWEKW
+184 WLAEEERKERWEKW

-219 LGKISKYSKS
+219 LGKISRYSKS

-348 LMEPEE
+348 LAEPEE
-354 PPVRPEAA
+354 PPVRPEEA

-368 QKEWRRSMVIYYQ
+368 QKEWRKSMVIYFQ

-397 ALANIYKDYE
+397 ALADIYKDYE

-422 PLPLLNPQGTD
+422 PLTLLNPQGTD

-486 TAKDPLTDL
+486 TAKDPLTYL

-514 DFMEQ
+514 DFMNQ

-544 LKDEVGGTAV
+544 LKDEIGGTAV

-566 GIVAEHVKQA
+566 GIVAEHVKKA
-576 VMKDAAEGTGDEL
+576 VMKDAQGGTEDEL
-589 KTAEDGAEYVSKG
+589 KTAEDGTEYVSKG
-602 TKSLAAEWL
+602 TKALANEWL

-646 PHLEHHPLAFSK
+646 PCLEHHPLAFSK

-663 TYMADKIWNS
+663 TYMADKIWDS

-716 LVRQKYPKVRLKK
+716 LVRQRYPKVRLKK

-749 DKKEG
+749 SKKEG

-817 QGDLMFSLVRAVF
+817 QGDLMFSLVREVF

>member
-1 MDTKAAIDSIRI
+1 MDTKEAISSIRI
-13 NECGYDELCLKYG
+13 NEVGYDELCLKYG

-41 DLAYQAFM
+41 DLAYQSFM

-68 MLLKEA
+68 VLLKEA
-74 LPAFCKGLKDFYTKA
+74 LPAFCKGLKSFYEKS

-113 FLSLRSILSNAIP
+113 FLSLRAILSNAIP
-126 QVNLTSLAKELGTE
+126 QINLTSLAKELGTE
-140 LELEMKFQDVLS
+140 LELELKFQDVLS

-158 RSYFQVNLNKRIGMS
+158 KWQFQSSLNKRIGMS
-173 FKQAFVNAKDK
+173 FKQAFVRAKDNY
-184 WLADENRKERWEKW
+184 LSDEGRKERWKKW

-219 LGKISKYSKS
+219 LGRISKYAK
-229 GSFNITY
+229 GVNLTY
-236 RFEIAPEIVQY
+236 RFEIAPEVVQY
-247 IAHNDKEMADLLF
+247 IAHNDREMADLLF

-342 EGLEMP
+342 EALDIP
-348 LMEPEE
+348 LAEPEE
-354 PPVRPEAA
+354 PPMRPNSA
-362 DKDPNV
+362 DTDPLV
-368 QKEWRRSMVIYYQ
+368 QKEWRKAMVLYYQ

-397 ALANIYKDYE
+397 ALADLYKDYE

-422 PLPLLNPQGTD
+422 PLTQLSPQGTD
-433 FCKSLLEFADGAP
+433 FCKSLLEFADGHP

-476 VYENTELILR
+476 VYENSELILK
-486 TAKDPLTDL
+486 TAKDPLVNL

-502 PWEFLAFCFEWA
+502 PWEFLAFCFEWS

-519 GTDYVSH
+519 GTEYVSH

-544 LKDEVGGTAV
+544 LKDEIGGTAV
-554 NLVPD
+554 NLLPD

-566 GIVAEHVKQA
+566 GIVAEHVKKA
-576 VMKDAAEGTGDEL
+576 LIKDAAEGTEDEL
-589 KTAEDGAEYVSKG
+589 KTAEDGSEYVSKG
-602 TKSLAAEWL
+602 TKALAKEWL
-611 AYGITRKVTKRPT
+611 AYGVTRKVTKRPT
-624 MTLSYGAKKF
+624 MTLSYGAKKY

-646 PHLEHHPLAFSK
+646 PCLNHHPLAFSK

-663 TYMADKIWNS
+663 SYMADKIWES

-691 SGLLATDKNINGEN
+691 SGLLATDKDISGEN
-705 LPTQWVTPSGF
+705 LPTQWTTPAGF
-716 LVRQKYPKVRLKK
+716 LVRQRYPKTRLKK
-729 LKTFC
+729 LRTFC
-734 SGTIHVSDESGAPEE
+734 SGTIRVTDESGAPEE
-749 DKKEG
+749 AKEEG
-754 ETFQISVS
+754 DTFQISVS
-762 EDLGEIDSRK
+762 EDLGSIDSRK

-794 DACVDAGIHQFAMIH
+794 DACVDAGLHQFAMIH

-817 QGDLMFSLVRAVF
+817 QGDLMFTLVREVF

-848 NMLSPKKAKELPPIP
+848 NLLSPKKAKELPPIP
-863 KHGTLDLDVVKQSMY
+863 SHGTLDLDEVKKSMY

>member
-158 RSYFQVNLNKRIGMS
+158 RSFFQVSLNKRIGMS

-184 WLADENRKERWEKW
+184 WLADENRKARWEKW

-260 KNRPMVIPPKP
+260 KNRPMVIPPKT

-324 NQRVLK
+324 NKRVLK

-342 EGLEMP
+342 DGLEMP
-348 LMEPEE
+348 LAEPEE
-354 PPVRPEAA
+354 PPVRPEEAN
-362 DKDPNV
+362 KDPNV
-368 QKEWRRSMVIYYQ
+368 QKEWRKAMVIYFQ

-397 ALANIYKDYE
+397 ALADIYKDYE

-422 PLPLLNPQGTD
+422 PLTLLNPQGTD

-544 LKDEVGGTAV
+544 LKDEIGGTAV

-566 GIVAEHVKQA
+566 GIVAEHVKKA
-576 VMKDAAEGTGDEL
+576 VMKDVAEGTEDEL

-716 LVRQKYPKVRLKK
+716 LVRQRYPKVRLKK

-749 DKKEG
+749 SKKEG

-817 QGDLMFSLVRAVF
+817 QGDLMFSLVREVF

>member
-113 FLSLRSILSNAIP
+113 FLSLRAILSNAIP
-126 QVNLTSLAKELGTE
+126 QINLTSLAKELGTE
-140 LELEMKFQDVLS
+140 LELEMKFQNVLS
-152 TLSDKE
+152 TLSEKE
-158 RSYFQVNLNKRIGMS
+158 RSFFQVNLNKRIGMT
-173 FKQAFVNAKDK
+173 FKAAFVSAKDK
-184 WLADENRKERWEKW
+184 WLADEERKERWKRW

-219 LGKISKYSKS
+219 LGKISRYSQGIKFS
-229 GSFNITY
+229 Y

-247 IAHNDKEMADLLF
+247 IVHNDREMADLLF

-271 WTNPINGGYYIN
+271 WSNPINGGYYIN

-324 NQRVLK
+324 NKRVLK

-342 EGLEMP
+342 DGLEMP
-348 LMEPEE
+348 LAEPEE
-354 PPVRPEAA
+354 SPVRPEAA
-362 DKDPNV
+362 NKNPQV
-368 QKEWRRSMVIYYQ
+368 QKEWRRSMVIYFQ

-397 ALANIYKDYE
+397 ALADIYKDYE

-476 VYENTELILR
+476 VYENTELILK
-486 TAKDPLTDL
+486 TAKDPLTYL

-514 DFMEQ
+514 DFMDQ

-544 LKDEVGGTAV
+544 LKDEIGGTAV

-566 GIVAEHVKQA
+566 DIVAEHVKKA
-576 VMKDAAEGTGDEL
+576 VMKDAQGGTEDEL
-589 KTAEDGAEYVSKG
+589 KTAEDGTEYVLKG
-602 TKSLAAEWL
+602 TKSLAKEWL

-646 PHLEHHPLAFSK
+646 PCLEHHPLSFSK

-680 AREAMDWLQTA
+680 AREAMEWLQTA
-691 SGLLATDKNINGEN
+691 SGLLATDKNINGDN

-716 LVRQKYPKVRLKK
+716 LVRQRYPKVRLKK

-734 SGTIHVSDESGAPEE
+734 SGTIHVTDESGAPDET
-749 DKKEG
+749 KTEG

-817 QGDLMFSLVRAVF
+817 QGDLMFSLVREVF

-848 NMLSPKKAKELPPIP
+848 NMLSPKKAKKLPPTP

>member
-1 MDTKAAIDSIRI
+1 MDTKVAIDSIRI

-113 FLSLRSILSNAIP
+113 FLSLRTILSNAIP
-126 QVNLTSLAKELGTE
+126 QINLTSLAKELGTE

-173 FKQAFVNAKDK
+173 FKTAFVNAKDK
-184 WLADENRKERWEKW
+184 WLADEERKEKWEKW

-219 LGKISKYSKS
+219 LGKISRYSKG

-324 NQRVLK
+324 NKRVLK

-342 EGLEMP
+342 DGLEMP
-348 LMEPEE
+348 LAEPEE

-362 DKDPNV
+362 DKDPQV
-368 QKEWRRSMVIYYQ
+368 QKEWRKSMVIYFQ

-397 ALANIYKDYE
+397 ALADIYKDYE

-476 VYENTELILR
+476 VYENTELILK
-486 TAKDPLTDL
+486 TAKDPLTYL
-495 EWTETDS
+495 EWAETDS

-544 LKDEVGGTAV
+544 LKDEIGGTAV

-576 VMKDAAEGTGDEL
+576 VMKDAAEGTEDEL

-716 LVRQKYPKVRLKK
+716 LVRQRYPKVRLKK

-749 DKKEG
+749 SKKEG

-817 QGDLMFSLVRAVF
+817 QGDLMFSLVREVF

>member
-1 MDTKAAIDSIRI
+1 MDTKKAVSSIRI
-13 NECGYDELCLKYG
+13 NEVGYDELCLKYG

-41 DLAYQAFM
+41 DLAYQSFM

-68 MLLKEA
+68 VLLKEA
-74 LPAFCKGLKDFYTKA
+74 LPAFCKGLKSFYEKS

-113 FLSLRSILSNAIP
+113 FLSLRAILSNAIP
-126 QVNLTSLAKELGTE
+126 QINLTSLAKELGTE
-140 LELEMKFQDVLS
+140 LELELKFQDVLS

-158 RSYFQVNLNKRIGMS
+158 KWQFQSNLNKRIGMS
-173 FKQAFVNAKDK
+173 FKQAFVRAKDNY
-184 WLADENRKERWEKW
+184 LSNEGRKERWEKW

-219 LGKISKYSKS
+219 LGRISKYAK
-229 GSFNITY
+229 GSNLTY
-236 RFEIAPEIVQY
+236 RFEIAPEVVQY
-247 IAHNDKEMADLLF
+247 IAHNDIEMADLLF

-342 EGLEMP
+342 DDLDMP
-348 LMEPEE
+348 LAEPEE
-354 PPVRPEAA
+354 PPMRPNSA
-362 DKDPNV
+362 DTDPLV
-368 QKEWRRSMVIYYQ
+368 QKEWRKSMVLYYQ
-381 RDNKRKSKRY
+381 LDNKRKSKRY

-397 ALANIYKDYE
+397 ALADLYKDYE

-422 PLPLLNPQGTD
+422 PLTQLSPQGTD
-433 FCKSLLEFADGAP
+433 FCKSLLEFADGHT

-463 GLDKKPLEERIAW
+463 GLDKKPLEDRIAW
-476 VYENTELILR
+476 VYENSELILK
-486 TAKDPLTDL
+486 TAKDPLVNL

-502 PWEFLAFCFEWA
+502 PWEFLAFCFEWS
-514 DFMEQ
+514 DFMYQ
-519 GTDYVSH
+519 GTEYVSH

-544 LKDEVGGTAV
+544 LKDEIGGTAV
-554 NLVPD
+554 NLLPD

-566 GIVAEHVKQA
+566 GIVAEHVKKA
-576 VMKDAAEGTGDEL
+576 LLKDAAEGTEDEL
-589 KTAEDGAEYVSKG
+589 KTAEDGSEYVSKG
-602 TKSLAAEWL
+602 TKALAKEWL
-611 AYGITRKVTKRPT
+611 AYGVTRKVTKRPT
-624 MTLSYGAKKF
+624 MTLSYGAKKY
-634 GFTEQIL
+634 GFTEQLL

-646 PHLEHHPLAFSK
+646 PCLNHHPLAFSK

-663 TYMADKIWNS
+663 SYMADKIWES

-691 SGLLATDKNINGEN
+691 SGLLATDKDISGEN
-705 LPTQWVTPSGF
+705 LPTQWTTPAGF
-716 LVRQKYPKVRLKK
+716 LVRQRYPKTRLKK
-729 LKTFC
+729 LRTFC
-734 SGTIHVSDESGAPEE
+734 SGTIRVTDESGAPEE
-749 DKKEG
+749 AKEEG
-754 ETFQISVS
+754 DTFQISVS
-762 EDLGEIDSRK
+762 EDLGSIDSRK

-817 QGDLMFSLVRAVF
+817 QGDLMFTLVREVF

-848 NMLSPKKAKELPPIP
+848 NLLSPKKAKELPPIP
-863 KHGTLDLDVVKQSMY
+863 SHGTLDLDEVKKSMY

>member
-1 MDTKAAIDSIRI
+1 MDTKEAISSIRI
-13 NECGYDELCLKYG
+13 NEVGYDELCLKYG

-41 DLAYQAFM
+41 DLAYQSFM

-68 MLLKEA
+68 VLLKEA
-74 LPAFCKGLKDFYTKA
+74 LPAFCKGLKSFYEKS

-113 FLSLRSILSNAIP
+113 FLSLRAILSNAIP
-126 QVNLTSLAKELGTE
+126 QINLTSLAKELGTE
-140 LELEMKFQDVLS
+140 LELELKFQDVLS

-158 RSYFQVNLNKRIGMS
+158 KWQFQSNLNKRIGMS
-173 FKQAFVNAKDK
+173 FKQAFVRAKDNYLSK
-184 WLADENRKERWEKW
+184 EGRKERWERW

-219 LGKISKYSKS
+219 LGRISKYAK
-229 GSFNITY
+229 GVNLTY
-236 RFEIAPEIVQY
+236 RFEITPEVVQY
-247 IAHNDKEMADLLF
+247 IAHNDREMADLLF
-260 KNRPMVIPPKP
+260 KNRPMVIPPKS
-271 WTNPINGGYYIN
+271 WSNPINGGYYIN

-324 NQRVLK
+324 NKRVLK

-342 EGLEMP
+342 DGLDMP
-348 LMEPEE
+348 LAEPEE
-354 PPVRPEAA
+354 PPMRPKSA
-362 DKDPNV
+362 DTDPLV
-368 QKEWRRSMVIYYQ
+368 QKEWRKSMILYYQ
-381 RDNKRKSKRY
+381 LDNKRKSKRY

-397 ALANIYKDYE
+397 ALADLYKDYE
-407 RIYFPHNLDFRGRVY
+407 HIYFPHNLDFRGRVY
-422 PLPLLNPQGTD
+422 PLTQLSPQGTD

-476 VYENTELILR
+476 VYENTELILK
-486 TAKDPLTDL
+486 TAKDPLTYL

-514 DFMEQ
+514 DFMDQ

-544 LKDEVGGTAV
+544 LKDEIGGAAV

-576 VMKDAAEGTGDEL
+576 ILKDAAEGTEDEF
-589 KTAEDGAEYVSKG
+589 KTAEDGSEYVSKG
-602 TKSLAAEWL
+602 TKSLAKEWL
-611 AYGITRKVTKRPT
+611 AYGVTRKVTKRPT
-624 MTLSYGAKKF
+624 MTLSYGAKKY

-646 PHLEHHPLAFSK
+646 SCLNHHPLAFSK

-663 TYMADKIWNS
+663 SYMADKIWES

-691 SGLLATDKNINGEN
+691 SGLLATDKDISGEN
-705 LPTQWVTPSGF
+705 LPTQWTTPAGF
-716 LVRQKYPKVRLKK
+716 LVRQRYPKTRLKK
-729 LKTFC
+729 LRTFC
-734 SGTIHVSDESGAPEE
+734 SGTIRVTDESGAPEE
-749 DKKEG
+749 AKEVG
-754 ETFQISVS
+754 DTFQISVS
-762 EDLGEIDSRK
+762 EDLGSIDSRK

-817 QGDLMFSLVRAVF
+817 QGDLMFTLVREVF

-848 NMLSPKKAKELPPIP
+848 NLLSPKKAKELPPIP
-863 KHGTLDLDVVKQSMY
+863 SHGTLDLDEVKKSMY

>member
-1 MDTKAAIDSIRI
+1 MDTKEAIDSIRI

-26 KHLVDKEIE
+26 KRLVDKEIE

-104 KQLEIEHVA
+104 KKLEIEHVA
-113 FLSLRSILSNAIP
+113 FLSLRTILSNAIP
-126 QVNLTSLAKELGTE
+126 QINLTSLAKELGTE
-140 LELEMKFQDVLS
+140 LELEMKFQDVMS
-152 TLSDKE
+152 TLSEKE

-173 FKQAFVNAKDK
+173 FKTAFVNAKDK
-184 WLADENRKERWEKW
+184 WLADEERKEKWEKW

-219 LGKISKYSKS
+219 LGKISRHSQGIKLS
-229 GSFNITY
+229 Y

-247 IAHNDKEMADLLF
+247 IAHNDREMADLLF

-342 EGLEMP
+342 DGLEMP
-348 LMEPEE
+348 LAEPEE
-354 PPVRPEAA
+354 PPVRPEEA

-368 QKEWRRSMVIYYQ
+368 QKEWRKAMVIYFQ

-397 ALANIYKDYE
+397 ALADIYKDYE

-422 PLPLLNPQGTD
+422 PLTLLNPQGTD

-486 TAKDPLTDL
+486 TAKDPLTYL

-514 DFMEQ
+514 DFMDQ

-544 LKDEVGGTAV
+544 LKDEIGGTAV

-566 GIVAEHVKQA
+566 GIVAEHVKRS
-576 VMKDAAEGTGDEL
+576 VMKDAQGGTEDEL
-589 KTAEDGAEYVSKG
+589 KTTEDGTEYVSKG
-602 TKSLAAEWL
+602 TKALANEWL

-646 PHLEHHPLAFSK
+646 PCLEHHPLAFSK

-716 LVRQKYPKVRLKK
+716 LVRQRYPKVRLKK

-749 DKKEG
+749 SKKEG

-817 QGDLMFSLVRAVF
+817 QGDLMFSLVREAF

>member
-1 MDTKAAIDSIRI
+1 MDTKEAINSIRI

-113 FLSLRSILSNAIP
+113 FLSLRTILSNAIP
-126 QVNLTSLAKELGTE
+126 QINLTSLAKELGTE

-152 TLSDKE
+152 TLSEKE

-173 FKQAFVNAKDK
+173 FKTAFVNAKDK
-184 WLADENRKERWEKW
+184 WLADEERKERWEKW

-219 LGKISKYSKS
+219 LGKISKYSQGIKFS
-229 GSFNITY
+229 Y

-247 IAHNDKEMADLLF
+247 IAHNDRELADLLF

-342 EGLEMP
+342 DGLEMP
-348 LMEPEE
+348 LAEPEE
-354 PPVRPEAA
+354 PPVRPEEA

-368 QKEWRRSMVIYYQ
+368 QKEWRKAMVIYFQ

-397 ALANIYKDYE
+397 ALADIYKDYE

-422 PLPLLNPQGTD
+422 PLTLLNPQGTD

-486 TAKDPLTDL
+486 TAKDPLTYL

-514 DFMEQ
+514 DFMDQ

-544 LKDEVGGTAV
+544 LKDEIGGTAV

-566 GIVAEHVKQA
+566 GIVAEHVKKA
-576 VMKDAAEGTGDEL
+576 VMKDAQGGTEDEL
-589 KTAEDGAEYVSKG
+589 KTAEDGTEYVSKG
-602 TKSLAAEWL
+602 TKALANEWL

-646 PHLEHHPLAFSK
+646 PCLEHHPLAFSK

-716 LVRQKYPKVRLKK
+716 LVRQRYPKVRLKK

-749 DKKEG
+749 SKKEG

-817 QGDLMFSLVRAVF
+817 QGDLMFSLVREVF

-848 NMLSPKKAKELPPIP
+848 NMLSPKKAKELPPVP

>member
-1 MDTKAAIDSIRI
+1 MDTKEAVSSIRI
-13 NECGYDELCLKYG
+13 NEVGYDELCLKYG

-41 DLAYQAFM
+41 DLAYQSFM

-54 ARENKTLA
+54 ARESKTLA

-68 MLLKEA
+68 VLLKEA
-74 LPAFCKGLKDFYTKA
+74 LPAFCKGLKSFYEKS

-113 FLSLRSILSNAIP
+113 FLSLRAILSNAIP
-126 QVNLTSLAKELGTE
+126 QINLTSLAKELGTE
-140 LELEMKFQDVLS
+140 LELEIKFQDILS
-152 TLSDKE
+152 TLSDREKWQ
-158 RSYFQVNLNKRIGMS
+158 FQSSLNKRIGMT
-173 FKQAFVNAKDK
+173 FKQEFVRAKDNY
-184 WLADENRKERWEKW
+184 LSNEGRKERWKRW

-219 LGKISKYSKS
+219 LGRISKYAK
-229 GSFNITY
+229 GVNLAY
-236 RFEIAPEIVQY
+236 HFEIAPEVVQY
-247 IAHNDKEMADLLF
+247 IAHNDREMADLLF

-342 EGLEMP
+342 EALGMP
-348 LMEPEE
+348 LAEPEE
-354 PPVRPEAA
+354 PPMRPNSANT
-362 DKDPNV
+362 DPRV
-368 QKEWRRSMVIYYQ
+368 QKEWRKAMVLYYQ
-381 RDNKRKSKRY
+381 CDNKRKSRRY
-391 AVNAQL
+391 AVNVQL
-397 ALANIYKDYE
+397 ALADLYKDYE

-422 PLPLLNPQGTD
+422 PLTQLSPQGTD
-433 FCKSLLEFADGAP
+433 FCKSLLEFADGHP

-463 GLDKKPLEERIAW
+463 GLDKKPLEDRIAW
-476 VYENTELILR
+476 VYENSELILK
-486 TAKDPLTDL
+486 TAKDPLVNL

-502 PWEFLAFCFEWA
+502 PWEFLAFCFEWS
-514 DFMEQ
+514 DFMDQ
-519 GTDYVSH
+519 GTEYVSH

-544 LKDEVGGTAV
+544 LKDEIGGAAV
-554 NLVPD
+554 NLLPD

-566 GIVAEHVKQA
+566 GIVAEHVKK
-576 VMKDAAEGTGDEL
+576 VLLKDAAEGTEDEL
-589 KTAEDGAEYVSKG
+589 KTAEDGSEYVSKG
-602 TKSLAAEWL
+602 TKALAKEWL
-611 AYGITRKVTKRPT
+611 AYGVTRKVTKRPT
-624 MTLSYGAKKF
+624 MTLSYGAKKY
-634 GFTEQIL
+634 GFTEQLL

-646 PHLEHHPLAFSK
+646 PCLNHHPLAFSK

-663 TYMADKIWNS
+663 SYMANKIWES

-691 SGLLATDKNINGEN
+691 SGLLATDKDISGEN
-705 LPTQWVTPSGF
+705 LPTQWTTPAGF
-716 LVRQKYPKVRLKK
+716 LVRQRYPKTRLKK
-729 LKTFC
+729 LRTFC
-734 SGTIHVSDESGAPEE
+734 SGTIRVTDESGAPEE
-749 DKKEG
+749 AKEEG
-754 ETFQISVS
+754 DTFQISVS
-762 EDLGEIDSRK
+762 EDLGSIDSRK

-817 QGDLMFSLVRAVF
+817 QGDLMFTLVREVF

-848 NMLSPKKAKELPPIP
+848 NLLSPKKAKELPPIP
-863 KHGTLDLDVVKQSMY
+863 SHGTLDLDEVKKSMY

>member
-1 MDTKAAIDSIRI
+1 MDTKESIAAIRI
-13 NECGYDELCLKYG
+13 NEVGYDELCMKYG

-41 DLAYQAFM
+41 DLAYQSFM

-68 MLLKEA
+68 VLLKEA
-74 LPAFCKGLKDFYTKA
+74 LPAFCKGLKSFYEKA

-126 QVNLTSLAKELGTE
+126 QINLTSLAKELGTE

-152 TLSDKE
+152 TLSEKE

-173 FKQAFVNAKDK
+173 FKTAFVNAKDK
-184 WLADENRKERWEKW
+184 WLADEERKEKWKKW

-271 WTNPINGGYYIN
+271 WSNPINGGYYIN

-324 NQRVLK
+324 NKRVLK

-342 EGLEMP
+342 DGLEMP
-348 LMEPEE
+348 LAEPEE

-362 DKDPNV
+362 DKDPQV
-368 QKEWRRSMVIYYQ
+368 QKEWRKSMVIYFQ

-397 ALANIYKDYE
+397 ALADIYKDYE

-476 VYENTELILR
+476 VYENTELILK
-486 TAKDPLTDL
+486 TAKDPLTYL

-514 DFMEQ
+514 DFMDQ

-544 LKDEVGGTAV
+544 LKDEIGGTAV

-576 VMKDAAEGTGDEL
+576 VLKDAAEGTEDEL

-716 LVRQKYPKVRLKK
+716 LVRQRYPKVRLKK

-749 DKKEG
+749 SKKEG

-817 QGDLMFSLVRAVF
+817 QGDLMFSLVREVF

>member
-68 MLLKEA
+68 VLLKEA
-74 LPAFCKGLKDFYTKA
+74 LPAFCKGLKSFYEKS

-113 FLSLRSILSNAIP
+113 FLSLRAILSNAIP
-126 QVNLTSLAKELGTE
+126 QINLTSLAKELGTE
-140 LELEMKFQDVLS
+140 LELELKFQDVLS

-158 RSYFQVNLNKRIGMS
+158 TRQFQSNLNKRIGMS
-173 FKQAFVNAKDK
+173 FKQAFVRAKDNY
-184 WLADENRKERWEKW
+184 LSDEGRKERWEKW

-219 LGKISKYSKS
+219 LGRISKYAK
-229 GSFNITY
+229 GVNLTY
-236 RFEIAPEIVQY
+236 RFEIAPEVVQY
-247 IAHNDKEMADLLF
+247 IAHNDREMADLLF

-342 EGLEMP
+342 EALDMP
-348 LMEPEE
+348 LAEPEE
-354 PPVRPEAA
+354 PPIRPNSA
-362 DKDPNV
+362 DTDPLV
-368 QKEWRRSMVIYYQ
+368 QKEWRKAMVLYYQ

-397 ALANIYKDYE
+397 ALADLYKDYE

-422 PLPLLNPQGTD
+422 PLTQLSPQGTD
-433 FCKSLLEFADGAP
+433 FCKSLLEFADGHP

-463 GLDKKPLEERIAW
+463 GLDKKPLEDRIAW
-476 VYENTELILR
+476 IYENSELILK
-486 TAKDPLTDL
+486 TAKDPLVNL

-502 PWEFLAFCFEWA
+502 PWEFLAFCFEWS
-514 DFMEQ
+514 DFMDQ
-519 GTDYVSH
+519 GTEYVSH

-544 LKDEVGGTAV
+544 LKDEIGGTAV
-554 NLVPD
+554 NLLPD

-566 GIVAEHVKQA
+566 GIVAEHVKKA
-576 VMKDAAEGTGDEL
+576 LIKDAAEGTEDEL
-589 KTAEDGAEYVSKG
+589 KTAEDGSEYVSKG
-602 TKSLAAEWL
+602 TKSLAKEWL
-611 AYGITRKVTKRPT
+611 AYGVTRKVTKRPT
-624 MTLSYGAKKF
+624 MTLSYGAKKY

-646 PHLEHHPLAFSK
+646 PWLNHHPLAFSK

-663 TYMADKIWNS
+663 SYMANKIWGS

-691 SGLLATDKNINGEN
+691 SGLLATDKDISGEN
-705 LPTQWVTPSGF
+705 LPTQWTTPAGF
-716 LVRQKYPKVRLKK
+716 LVRQRYPKTRLKK
-729 LKTFC
+729 LRTFC
-734 SGTIHVSDESGAPEE
+734 SGTIRVTDESGAPEE
-749 DKKEG
+749 AKEEG
-754 ETFQISVS
+754 DTFQISVS
-762 EDLGEIDSRK
+762 EDLGSIDSRK

-817 QGDLMFSLVRAVF
+817 QGNLMFTLVREVF

-848 NMLSPKKAKELPPIP
+848 NLLSPKKAKELPPIP
-863 KHGTLDLDVVKQSMY
+863 SHGTLDLDEVKKSMY

>member
-1 MDTKAAIDSIRI
+1 
-13 NECGYDELCLKYG
+13 
-26 KHLVDKEIE
+26 
-35 LELESK
+35 
-41 DLAYQAFM
+41 
-49 SKINK
+49 
-54 ARENKTLA
+54 
-62 DTGTTK
+62 
-68 MLLKEA
+68 
-74 LPAFCKGLKDFYTKA
+74 
-89 DSGKP
+89 
-94 GKRHI
+94 
-99 CAVVL
+99 
-104 KQLEIEHVA
+104 
-113 FLSLRSILSNAIP
+113 
-126 QVNLTSLAKELGTE
+126 
-140 LELEMKFQDVLS
+140 
-152 TLSDKE
+152 
-158 RSYFQVNLNKRIGMS
+158 
-173 FKQAFVNAKDK
+173 
-184 WLADENRKERWEKW
+184 
-198 TDSVRCNLGMKL
+198 
-210 IDIFIVSTG
+210 
-219 LGKISKYSKS
+219 
-229 GSFNITY
+229 
-236 RFEIAPEIVQY
+236 
-247 IAHNDKEMADLLF
+247 
-260 KNRPMVIPPKP
+260 
-271 WTNPINGGYYIN
+271 
-283 LKRPIPLVRLNEK
+283 
-296 TVMDLYGDLDMPDVY
+296 
-311 KAVNAI
+311 
-317 QETPWRI
+317 
-324 NQRVLK
+324 
-330 VAQEISKWKHIP
+330 
-342 EGLEMP
+342 
-348 LMEPEE
+348 
-354 PPVRPEAA
+354 
-362 DKDPNV
+362 
-368 QKEWRRSMVIYYQ
+368 MVIYFQ

-397 ALANIYKDYE
+397 ALADIYKDYE

-514 DFMEQ
+514 DFMDQ

-544 LKDEVGGTAV
+544 LKDEIGGTAV

-576 VMKDAAEGTGDEL
+576 VMKDAAEGTEDEL

-716 LVRQKYPKVRLKK
+716 LVRQRYPKVRLKK

-749 DKKEG
+749 SKKEG

-762 EDLGEIDSRK
+762 EDLGKIDSRK

-817 QGDLMFSLVRAVF
+817 QGDLMFSLVRQVF

-863 KHGTLDLDVVKQSMY
+863 KHGNLDLDVVKQSMY

>member
-1 MDTKAAIDSIRI
+1 MDTKEAIDSIRI

-68 MLLKEA
+68 VLLKEA

-104 KQLEIEHVA
+104 KKLEIEHVA

-158 RSYFQVNLNKRIGMS
+158 RSFFQVSLNKRIGMS

-184 WLADENRKERWEKW
+184 WLADENRKARWEKW

-219 LGKISKYSKS
+219 LGKISRYSKG

-260 KNRPMVIPPKP
+260 KNRPMVIPPKA

-324 NQRVLK
+324 NKRVLK

-348 LMEPEE
+348 LAEPEE
-354 PPVRPEAA
+354 PPVRPEEAN
-362 DKDPNV
+362 KDPNV
-368 QKEWRRSMVIYYQ
+368 QKEWRKAMVIYFQ

-397 ALANIYKDYE
+397 ALADIYKDYE

-422 PLPLLNPQGTD
+422 PLTLLNPQGTD

-544 LKDEVGGTAV
+544 LKDEIGGTAV

-566 GIVAEHVKQA
+566 GIVAEHVKKA
-576 VMKDAAEGTGDEL
+576 VMKDVAEGTGDEL
-589 KTAEDGAEYVSKG
+589 KTAEDGTEYVSKG
-602 TKSLAAEWL
+602 TKALAKEWL

-646 PHLEHHPLAFSK
+646 PCLEHHPLAFSK

-716 LVRQKYPKVRLKK
+716 LVRQRYPKVRLKK

-749 DKKEG
+749 SKKEG

-817 QGDLMFSLVRAVF
+817 QGDLMFSLVREVF

-863 KHGTLDLDVVKQSMY
+863 KHGTLALDVVKQSMY

>member
-158 RSYFQVNLNKRIGMS
+158 RSFFQVSLNKRIGMS

-184 WLADENRKERWEKW
+184 WLADENRKARWEKW

-260 KNRPMVIPPKP
+260 KNRPMVIPPKT

-324 NQRVLK
+324 NKRVLK

-342 EGLEMP
+342 DGLEMP
-348 LMEPEE
+348 LAEPEE
-354 PPVRPEAA
+354 PPVRPEEAN
-362 DKDPNV
+362 KDPNV
-368 QKEWRRSMVIYYQ
+368 QKEWRKAMVIYFQ

-397 ALANIYKDYE
+397 ALADIYKDYE

-422 PLPLLNPQGTD
+422 PLTLLNPQGTD

-544 LKDEVGGTAV
+544 LKDEIGGTAV

-576 VMKDAAEGTGDEL
+576 VMKDAAEGTEDEL

-658 PRQAA
+658 SRQAA

-716 LVRQKYPKVRLKK
+716 LVRQRYPKVRLKK

-749 DKKEG
+749 SKKEG

-817 QGDLMFSLVRAVF
+817 QGDLMFSLVREVF